1 MGIAVAVC
9 LTCFRCGGC
18 SCCRILGVRFAGSA
32 EFRLTVGA
40 RVVVWLVEDRTV
52 IVYVLPYEWSVGLGV
67 GTVCCAGGRM
77 VPVRVLWYRRSVGPA
92 GAGRCVPGVW
102 PK

>member
-1 MGIAVAVC
+1 MVRVGVAWG
-9 LTCFRCGGC
+9 RGCGG
-18 SCCRILGVRFAGSA
+18 G
-32 EFRLTVGA
+32 VGA
-40 RVVVWLVEDRTV
+40 GRCVPGVWA
-52 IVYVLPYEWSVGLGV
+52 EWVGVGSVGLGV

-77 VPVRVLWYRRSVGPA
+77 VPVSVLWYRWSVGPV